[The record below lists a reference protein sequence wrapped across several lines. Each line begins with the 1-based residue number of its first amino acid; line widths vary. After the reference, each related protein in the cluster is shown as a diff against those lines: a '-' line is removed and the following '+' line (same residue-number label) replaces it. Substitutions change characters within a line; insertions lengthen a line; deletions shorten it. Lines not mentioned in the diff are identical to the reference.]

1 MSDLSPAPVPAPKAA
16 PSPAMSHALDLENI
30 CKTYGSSVA
39 VDDVSLRIARG
50 SFLTLLG
57 PSGSGKTTLLM
68 MIAGFVAPSSGQI
81 RLDGAPIAHLPPEK
95 RNFGMVFQGYALFP
109 HLTVA
114 ENVAFP
120 LKVRRRPKPE
130 IATLV
135 RQALDSVQLSAFADR
150 LPRQLSGG
158 QQQRAALARAL
169 VFQPHLLLLDEPLS
183 ALDKNLRAD
192 LQVELKHLH
201 ERIGL
206 TFIYVTHDQQEA
218 LSMSD
223 EIAILRGGRLVQQA
237 APQALYERPASRFVA
252 GFLGLSNFLEG
263 TVTTA
268 DATGF
273 AYRCGAAALHQS
285 GLSASATVGQKVLIT
300 IRPEKIRVLATG
312 EPAANRL
319 AGQVIRWTYLGG
331 AYQFAIDAP
340 DAGIITVSTPTWRTA
355 APVIGQTIEIGWDSD
370 ASVPVAED

>member
-1 MSDLSPAPVPAPKAA
+1 MAA
-16 PSPAMSHALDLENI
+16 SGGLSHALTLDRVS
-30 CKTYGSSVA
+30 KRYGGSIA

-68 MIAGFVAPSSGQI
+68 MIAGFVAPSGGEI
-81 RLDGAPIAHLPPEK
+81 RLDDTPIGHLPPER

-120 LKVRRRPKPE
+120 LKVRRRPKAE
-130 IATLV
+130 IAVSV
-135 RQALDSVQLSAFADR
+135 RQALDSVQLSTLADR
-150 LPRQLSGG
+150 MPRQLSGG

-169 VFQPHLLLLDEPLS
+169 VFKPHLLLLDEPLS

-192 LQVELKHLH
+192 LQIELKSLH
-201 ERIGL
+201 ERLGL

-223 EIAILRGGRLVQQA
+223 EIAILRDGRLVQQD
-237 APQALYERPASRFVA
+237 APQALYERPATRFVA
-252 GFLGLSNFLEG
+252 GFLGRSNFLSG
-263 TVTTA
+263 TVEAA
-268 DATGF
+268 DASGF
-273 AYRCGAAALHQS
+273 AYRCGGQALRHSGDTAPDGAA
-285 GLSASATVGQKVLIT
+285 VLMT
-300 IRPEKIRVLATG
+300 LRPEKIRILDAG

-319 AGQVIRWTYLGG
+319 AGRVASWTYLGG
-331 AYQFAIDAP
+331 DYQLVVDV
-340 DAGIITVSTPTWRTA
+340 DGIGPVTVSTPTWRRSTPVTGA
-355 APVIGQTIEIGWDSD
+355 AIDIGWDGD
-370 ASVPVAED
+370 AAVPVAPH